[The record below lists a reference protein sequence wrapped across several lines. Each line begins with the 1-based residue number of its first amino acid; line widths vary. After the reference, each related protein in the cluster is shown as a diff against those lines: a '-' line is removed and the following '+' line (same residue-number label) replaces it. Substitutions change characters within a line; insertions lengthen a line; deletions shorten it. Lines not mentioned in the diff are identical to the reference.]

1 MLANFF
7 DKSKPIN
14 FIVITGL
21 FLLYFFLWT
30 FNTIPTE
37 DLSLNFL
44 LKESVFLLLFIVLFS
59 FFSFVNSKNR
69 LSLDNTYAFL
79 LFVTLFGVFPETFRD
94 LNVLIFNIVAF
105 LFLRKIYS
113 FRTPTTVF
121 SKLFDAGFWCGLLF
135 ILNSFSAVF
144 FLLIYIG
151 IYLYQKV
158 TIRTVIIPI
167 LGFVVPVFLYFS
179 YCFWFDEVADF
190 NQLFYLYTSYDYG
203 SFITGSLFLSLLFV
217 GGVAF
222 ISFLIRTPKALAVR
236 GEYRRNW
243 FMKCANFSI
252 ALLFVFLLKERNGS
266 EMMIVFFPTA
276 IIIAN
281 WVESMEQN
289 WSKNLL
295 LITFIILPFVFAII

>member
-203 SFITGSLFLSLLFV
+203 SFITGSLFLSLMFV
-217 GGVAF
+217 GEVAL
-222 ISFLIRTPKALAVR
+222 IAVLIRTPKALEVR
-236 GEYRRNW
+236 GEYRRN
-243 FMKCANFSI
+243 
-252 ALLFVFLLKERNGS
+252 
-266 EMMIVFFPTA
+266 
-276 IIIAN
+276 
-281 WVESMEQN
+281 
-289 WSKNLL
+289 
-295 LITFIILPFVFAII
+295 